1 MTELPS
7 AAPGRRAMRPT
18 LAVIALLTG
27 GGWGGIMAARLF
39 VGGAVGMAD
48 NGDSRRLMCQLGVR
62 ALRPFNA
69 DATKYIYPVWVA
81 HHWYGEACGADGS
94 GEPYRSSELWLLSM
108 AKHLTPFLGFSGTLD
123 LRVVGVMACTLV
135 GLAVALLV
143 LVLPGPWWARVLLA
157 SGFGLAIGDSAVAD
171 YFVSPYSEP
180 AALLGGLFIIVIL
193 LWIWRRGY
201 TTWPGLIL
209 IALVGTFTMAAKTQ
223 SVALLP
229 ALALGILWLPHGTAA
244 RRPKASNPDASTRR
258 RLVQVFCFRL
268 PALFTCVALLV
279 AAIVILEA
287 APKRFN
293 QIDSYDEVF
302 NEILVH
308 SPNPAADLKVLGV
321 DPNLAYAKG
330 SNVLSSNSAATS
342 PSYLQF
348 RSHVTEALILEFYAA
363 HPTRLLPVF
372 GDGLHAMSV
381 WRENYLGSY
390 QDGSGHRPGALEHR
404 LSVFSWVFHGA
415 PSIVFVL
422 LWITM
427 LVLGLLT
434 AWDRRIDERE
444 RALGRLAIVLAIASA
459 FEFWSVMLGEGRSD
473 LYKHIILTNE
483 LFAFGI
489 VATVACAVSRTRSVA
504 RSRNW
509 RPLGPE
515 GSATST
521 S

>member
-1 MTELPS
+1 MTEPPTS
-7 AAPGRRAMRPT
+7 VPGRRAMP
-18 LAVIALLTG
+18 LAGPVIALLTG
-27 GGWGGIMAARLF
+27 GGWAGIMAARLF

-69 DATKYIYPVWVA
+69 DATKFIYPVWVA

-108 AKHLTPFLGFSGTLD
+108 AKHLTPLLGFSGTLD
-123 LRVVGVMACTLV
+123 LRVVGVMACVLV
-135 GLAVALLV
+135 GVAVALLV

-157 SGFGLAIGDSAVAD
+157 SGFALAIGDSAVAD

-180 AALLGGLFIIVIL
+180 AALLGGLLLIVIL
-193 LWIWRRGY
+193 LWIWSRGY
-201 TTWPGLIL
+201 TTWTGLIL
-209 IALVGTFTMAAKTQ
+209 IALVGAFTMAAKTQ

-229 ALALGILWLPHGTAA
+229 ALALGILWLPHGNPT
-244 RRPKASNPDASTRR
+244 RRPKAANADASTRR
-258 RLVQVFCFRL
+258 PLVQVFCLRL
-268 PALFTCVALLV
+268 PALFTSVALLV
-279 AAIVILEA
+279 AAVVILEA

-308 SPNPAADLKVLGV
+308 SPNPAADLKALGV
-321 DPNLAYAKG
+321 DPSLAYARG

-348 RSHVTEALILEFYAA
+348 RSHVTEGLILEFYAA

-390 QDGSGHRPGALEHR
+390 QDGSGHPPGALEHR

-415 PSIVFVL
+415 PSIVFALV
-422 LWITM
+422 WITM

-434 AWDRRIDERE
+434 AWDRTIGKRE
-444 RALGRLAIVLAIASA
+444 RALGRLAVVLAVASA

-473 LYKHIILTNE
+473 LYKHIVLTNE
-483 LFAFGI
+483 LFAFGV
-489 VATVACAVSRTRSVA
+489 VATAACAVSRTRSLA
-504 RSRNW
+504 RSTGW
-509 RPLGPE
+509 GSLGPE
-515 GSATST
+515 GSAAST
-521 S
+521 P